1 MITLYHGSNVD
12 IKQIDLTLS
21 KPDKDFGQGFY
32 LTDIKEQAL
41 DMAKR
46 RCRILGVGEPIINS
60 YKFGESLLDNG
71 ILKVR
76 RFEYPS
82 VEWAKFIVRNRQAV
96 RDNFHHDYDVVIGPI
111 ADDGVAF
118 QLSRYEKGWINI
130 ETLAE
135 ELKYKKLNR
144 QYYFGTERAIKYLK
158 KL

>member
-60 YKFGESLLDNG
+60 YKFDESLLDNG

-96 RDNFHHDYDVVIGPI
+96 RDNFHHD
-111 ADDGVAF
+111 DGVAF

-144 QYYFGTERAIKYLK
+144 QYYFGTEKAIKYLK
-158 KL
+158 KF